1 MWTYDYTQRT
11 LSAKLC
17 NLRDPVQ
24 TRTHTHMHTRAF
36 ARKHTHTHMHKDKSM
51 ACPFLPLSF
60 FVRTQFHTHT
70 HTATP
75 TLSGLRC
82 LYFPYSLKTSSSW
95 QIIWDFGCWFTKPT
109 VTTHSYPSHREGLEG
124 HVSLWL
130 ARALSR
136 LSGHF
141 AVHQGLSAALVKWR
155 RGTRCV
161 PCSAVSMC
169 FDIGWI
175 KSC

>member
-1 MWTYDYTQRT
+1 MWTHDYTQRT

-24 TRTHTHMHTRAF
+24 THTHTHSHIHMHSNTHQCIDKSMVCLLSLSVFLLHTHMHT
-36 ARKHTHTHMHKDKSM
+36 
-51 ACPFLPLSF
+51 L
-60 FVRTQFHTHT
+60 
-70 HTATP
+70 TP

-82 LYFPYSLKTSSSW
+82 LCFSYSLKTSPSW
-95 QIIWDFGCWFTKPT
+95 QIIWDFGRWFTKPT

-141 AVHQGLSAALVKWR
+141 AVHQGLSKALVKWR
-155 RGTRCV
+155 EGTHCV
-161 PCSAVSMC
+161 PWSGSDVS
-169 FDIGWI
+169 
-175 KSC
+175 